1 MRSLIKHL
9 VLTILSSTILVG
21 GAWAAK
27 PTKDIRY
34 ADRPNTPASL
44 TSLDIY
50 LPEACDQLA
59 PVMIMVHG
67 GGWEAGDKADAEVT
81 KNQVPWFTNQGWIY
95 VSINYRLA
103 PKAGFDNMAQD
114 VAAAVRWAQE
124 NIRSYGGDPDQI
136 SMMGYEA
143 GAHLA
148 ALATLN
154 PVYFERERVKG
165 MKPVTS
171 LSVYNGLAFDVQA
184 VVSSTVNKELQRQIK
199 QAIGNSSSSRE
210 SASPIT
216 YLNEWN
222 GKEGDKSSNRSR
234 LPFLIQFVPENADAK
249 AQALILKTK
258 LRESKWVA
266 RSWATDETD
275 ETIVSDVGVFNEPVT
290 QVQLDFLRAVQGAWV
305 YTEEIRMG
313 EPDENGKVIQAT
325 EMDHLATFQGKLY
338 AGLGNWNDRALLKM
352 PLPVTDEINSLPPG
366 DHNGYY
372 GALIVVKESAEAPWK
387 VDHYFGTGTMRVDEM
402 AVLELTTDK
411 EGSPL
416 PEPFKILYAGV
427 TDIYRG
433 FVNTYWKDPS
443 TGEWGKFL
451 LDEDSVV
458 PPGGAG
464 AGKYTQAP
472 FVRNYW
478 TAVNSVTGVHE
489 AFAGTAPGK
498 IYRGVYDRKA
508 AGYIRW
514 DTTPEFDIDDT
525 DNPVGRPITELNING
540 QNLIGMAGKV
550 FRRDD
555 ETSTWSEVLSLPS
568 ENLANAP
575 RAFTAVPAADGSGQE
590 FLATLILNGV
600 VLRIDNRTDPLTF
613 VEELNGSKFMDETY
627 GPVSRRGSHFF
638 SGYNYFE
645 PHKDLRTGRLQ
656 HLSGTWAHCFPH
668 KYELT
673 RAPWNGT
680 FLLTRDVETRKYELS
695 LIYDYEAAHQACTS
709 GCSLRGARYFMKSPF
724 PEHEGR
730 VFYTGGFDAD
740 VTKRADYT
748 QGLYR
753 NTAWLYRAEWSKDI
767 GY

>member
-1 MRSLIKHL
+1 MRTLIKYL
-9 VLTILSSTILVG
+9 VLIILSSTIIVG

-27 PTKDIRY
+27 PTKDICY
-34 ADRPNTPASL
+34 VDRPNARASL
-44 TSLDIY
+44 TSLDLY
-50 LPEACDQLA
+50 LPEACDELA

-67 GGWEAGDKADAEVT
+67 GGWEAGDKADAGVT
-81 KNQVPWFTNQGWIY
+81 ENQVPWFTNQGSIY

-114 VAAAVRWAQE
+114 VAAAVRWVQE
-124 NIRSYGGDPDQI
+124 NIRNYGGDPDQI

-165 MKPVTS
+165 MKPVKS
-171 LSVYNGLAFDVQA
+171 LSLYNGLAFDVQA
-184 VVSSTVNKELQRQIK
+184 VMGSTVNTELQRQIK
-199 QAIGNSSSSRE
+199 QPIGNNSSSQKD
-210 SASPIT
+210 ASPTT
-216 YLNEWN
+216 YLSEWS
-222 GKEGDKSSNRSR
+222 GRDVDHSSKRSK
-234 LPFLIQFVPENADAK
+234 LPVLIQFVQENADAN

-266 RSWATDETD
+266 RSWATDEND

-305 YTEEIRMG
+305 YTKEIEMG
-313 EPDENGKVIQAT
+313 EPDENGNVIQAT
-325 EMDHLATFQGKLY
+325 EMDHLAAFQGKLY

-352 PLPVTDEINSLPPG
+352 PLPVPDEINSLPPG
-366 DHNGYY
+366 AFNGYY
-372 GALIVVKESAEAPWK
+372 GASVVVKDSADAPWK

-411 EGSPL
+411 DGNPL

-427 TDIYRG
+427 TDIHRG
-433 FVNTYWKDPS
+433 FVNTHWKDPL

-451 LDEDSVV
+451 LDEDSQV

-498 IYRGVYDRKA
+498 IYRGVYDRA
-508 AGYIRW
+508 APGYIRW
-514 DTTPEFDIDDT
+514 DTAPEFDIDDT

-555 ETSTWSEVLSLPS
+555 ETSTWSEVLTLPS

-590 FLATLILNGV
+590 FLATLIVNGV

-613 VEELNGSKFMDETY
+613 VEELKGSKLMDETY

-638 SGYNYFE
+638 SAYNYFE
-645 PHKDLRTGRLQ
+645 PNKDLRTGRLQ
-656 HLSGTWAHCFPH
+656 HLSGTWSHCFPH
-668 KYELT
+668 KYEFT
-673 RAPWNGT
+673 RAPWNGS
-680 FLLTRDVETRKYELS
+680 FLLTRDLETRQYDLS
-695 LIYDYEAAHQACTS
+695 LIYDYEAAPQAGPS
-709 GCSLRGARYFMKSPF
+709 GCSLRGARYFIKSPF
-724 PEHEGR
+724 PEHQGR

-740 VTKRADYT
+740 VTKRADR
-748 QGLYR
+748 GLYR
-753 NTAWLYRAEWSKDI
+753 NTGWLYRAEWSKDI